1 MTTEISREWVVL
13 ASALVGLVAWGKG
26 SVEWSGIEPHPAVVN
41 PVCGY
46 EPGTVVDLAG
56 EWTFT
61 TGKYSADRSQFFRK
75 MQFLKDWP
83 GARTIHVPGCW
94 QGQGVGDAVP
104 TPGRVCYGGVRNDF
118 PLNHSFVGD
127 GWYRRTVEIP
137 AAWAGKRIWLKI
149 GGVGSQGW
157 FWVNDRQV
165 AHVFDYCA
173 TRKFEI
179 TSFVKP
185 GEIAKIVAEVTNA
198 GASKL
203 GSAEIYGCWGGL
215 LRTVELEAT
224 PDVFIDEAWI
234 RGDFNRHEAEAHVE
248 VVGEGSCVEGMRVR
262 VTVEGETVEQPNN
275 PNHHVVVRIPIGNF
289 RPWSPEHPN
298 LYTGRI
304 ELVRGDHVVHART
317 ERFGIR
323 KLEVRGKDF
332 FLNNRPFFVRGVG
345 YHGIDPINGRPPAE
359 RESARARVARM
370 REAGF
375 NLVRIHTWCES
386 PEFFEAADEQGL
398 LVQPE
403 LPYYGDHP
411 TLLGPFEPLADA
423 EELYLNFRHHP
434 SFAVYS
440 GGNEGTFGLA
450 LAARFCREVKARD
463 PDRLVVEQDTD
474 DLDPIPEYDFIGS
487 SPDKSAAARKPF
499 IIREYL
505 NLAIKADSRL
515 EPCFTG
521 AWGRVFRR
529 ADREQWLAKFGL
541 TLKDGDRLQDAQ
553 HAYQATCQK
562 IGVENARRDPNCDGY
577 HFWSLADCACDNEI
591 GWTGM
596 RDLENPA
603 HMAQGLFNSFLGEKS
618 NGQTAVGFATFNSPS
633 FVGIAAKPADLQLVA
648 GEPFAFDVFLA
659 HYGDAPLATAH
670 VGWRILDGKCVLASG
685 GTEAGRQELGG
696 VRKVAAFAPCAP
708 TVTVPLVA
716 TLEVEVGGIRNSWA
730 CWIFPRRMPR
740 KGLGLAVSGR
750 CSAAVARMFPDAAV
764 SNGLDSAAVV
774 IVDYGSPE
782 AVDALKRGQ
791 NVIEIGGLDGPPN
804 VDLGWWFL
812 KGLVGATFD
821 TAHPV
826 LAYLPPSKDLST
838 LHRRIFKK
846 GLRLPIKGVDS
857 SSLVAI
863 CEEGDGC
870 YTHLVARVD
879 ARGGRHLIAYG
890 LALDQDLPE
899 SEAILDGLV
908 DYACRPVAAAE
919 LGTAHTQ
926 ESVESGKSQNGASL
940 HGQSIGGVGRD

>member
-1 MTTEISREWVVL
+1 MVVL
-13 ASALVGLVAWGKG
+13 ASVPVVLTAWSKG
-26 SVEWSGIEPHPAVVN
+26 SVEWSGIEPHSAVVN

-56 EWTFT
+56 VWTFA

-75 MQFLKDWP
+75 MQFQENWP

-94 QGQGVGDAVP
+94 QGQGVGGAVP
-104 TPGRVCYGGVRNDF
+104 TPARVCYGGVRNDF

-127 GWYRRTVEIP
+127 GWYRRMVEIP
-137 AAWAGKRIWLKI
+137 AAWAGRRIWLKI

-173 TRKFEI
+173 TRKYEI

-185 GEIAKIVAEVTNA
+185 GETAKIVAEVTNA

-203 GSAEIYGCWGGL
+203 GSAEIYGCWGGI

-224 PDVFIDEAWI
+224 PEVFIDDAWI
-234 RGDFNRHEAEAHVE
+234 RGDFDAATSEVHAEIDAVAGCPLSDFRLRFSVDGAAVE
-248 VVGEGSCVEGMRVR
+248 SVAKTGENVLKL
-262 VTVEGETVEQPNN
+262 
-275 PNHHVVVRIPIGNF
+275 PIKDF

-304 ELVRGDHVVHART
+304 ELVKGDRIVHART
-317 ERFGIR
+317 ERFGVR
-323 KLEVRGKDF
+323 KIEVRGKDF

-359 RESARARVARM
+359 RTSAHARVARM

-386 PEFFEAADEQGL
+386 PEFFEAADERGL

-411 TLLGPFEPLADA
+411 TLLGPFEPLEDA
-423 EELYLNFRHHP
+423 EELYLNFRRHP

-440 GGNEGTFGLA
+440 GGNEGTFGPA

-474 DLDPIPEYDFIGS
+474 DRDPIPECDFIGA
-487 SPDKSAAARKPF
+487 SPDKLAATRKPF
-499 IIREYL
+499 VIREYL

-515 EPCFTG
+515 ESCFTG

-541 TLKDGDRLQDAQ
+541 TLEDGDRLQDAQ

-562 IGVENARRDPNCDGY
+562 IGIERARKDPNCDGY

-591 GWTGM
+591 GWTGK

-603 HMAQGLFNSFLGEKS
+603 HMAQGLFNSFLGEKP
-618 NGQTAVGFATFNSPS
+618 NGQTAAGFAAFNSPS
-633 FVGIAAKPADLQLVA
+633 FVGITANPADLQLVA
-648 GEPFAFDVFLA
+648 DEPFAFEVFLA
-659 HYGDAPLATAH
+659 HYGDAPLASAH
-670 VGWRILDGKCVLASG
+670 VGWRLLDGQTVLASG
-685 GTEAGRQELGG
+685 GVEAGRQELGG
-696 VRKVAAFAPCAP
+696 ARKITAFTPCAP
-708 TVTVPLVA
+708 TVTTPLAA
-716 TLEVEVGGIRNSWA
+716 TLEVDVGGIRNSWP
-730 CWIFPRRMPR
+730 CWIFPKRQPR

-750 CSAAVARMFPDAAV
+750 CSAAVARAFPGAAV

-774 IVDYGSPE
+774 IADYGSPE
-782 AVDALKRGQ
+782 AAAALKRGQ
-791 NVIEIGGLDGPPN
+791 NVIEIGGLDGSLN

-812 KGLVGATFD
+812 RGLVGATFEA
-821 TAHPV
+821 AHPI
-826 LAYLPPSKDLST
+826 LSYLPPSKDLST

-846 GLRLPIKGVDS
+846 GLRLPIKGVDRR
-857 SSLVAI
+857 SLVAI

-870 YTHLVARVD
+870 YTHLAACVD

-890 LALDQDLPE
+890 LALDRDLPE
-899 SEAILDGLV
+899 AVAILDGLV
-908 DYACRPVAAAE
+908 DYARRPVTAAE
-919 LGTAHTQ
+919 LRTAR
-926 ESVESGKSQNGASL
+926 SQDGAEAGNPREGASSRD
-940 HGQSIGGVGRD
+940 QSVGGVGRD

>member
-1 MTTEISREWVVL
+1 MNRSWMVVL
-13 ASALVGLVAWGKG
+13 ASVPVVLTAWSKG

-56 EWTFT
+56 VWTFA

-75 MQFLKDWP
+75 MQFMKDWP

-104 TPGRVCYGGVRNDF
+104 TPARVCYGGVRNDF

-137 AAWAGKRIWLKI
+137 AAWEGKRIWLKI
-149 GGVGSQGW
+149 GGVGNQGW

-173 TRKFEI
+173 TRKYEI

-185 GEIAKIVAEVTNA
+185 GETAKIVAEVTNA

-234 RGDFNRHEAEAHVE
+234 RGDFDGRMAEVK
-248 VVGEGSCVEGMRVR
+248 VKVEGERRNVSLR
-262 VTVEGETVEQPNN
+262 LRATVEGVTSEVDIRSSPSDFTLKVPL
-275 PNHHVVVRIPIGNF
+275 RDF
-289 RPWSPEHPN
+289 RPWSPESPN

-304 ELVRGDHVVHART
+304 ELVKDDRVIHART

-323 KLEVRGKDF
+323 KIEVRGKDF

-359 RESARARVARM
+359 RTSAHARVARM

-375 NLVRIHTWCES
+375 NLVRIHTWCEA
-386 PEFFEAADEQGL
+386 PEFFEAADERGL

-423 EELYLNFRHHP
+423 EELYLNFRRHP

-440 GGNEGTFGLA
+440 GGNEGTFGPA
-450 LAARFCREVKARD
+450 LAARFCREVKVRD

-474 DLDPIPEYDFIGS
+474 DLDPIPECDFIGA
-487 SPDKSAAARKPF
+487 SPEKSAVARRPF
-499 IIREYL
+499 VIREYL
-505 NLAIKADSRL
+505 NLAVKADSRL

-529 ADREQWLAKFGL
+529 ADRERWLAKFGL
-541 TLKDGDRLQDAQ
+541 TLEDGERLQDAQ

-562 IGVENARRDPNCDGY
+562 VGIERARKDPNCDGY

-603 HMAQGLFNSFLGEKS
+603 HMAQGLFNSFLGEKP
-618 NGQTAVGFATFNSPS
+618 NGQTAAGFAAFNSPS
-633 FVGIAAKPADLQLVA
+633 FVGLVAKPADLQLVA

-659 HYGDAPLATAH
+659 HYGDAPLVSAD
-670 VGWRILDGKCVLASG
+670 VSWRILDGKSVLASG
-685 GTEAGRQELGG
+685 GAAAGRQELGG
-696 VRKVAAFAPCAP
+696 ARKIAAFAPCAP
-708 TVTVPLVA
+708 TVTGPCAA
-716 TLEVEVGGIRNSWA
+716 TLEVDVGGIRNSWP
-730 CWIFPRRMPR
+730 CWIFPKRLLR

-750 CSAAVARMFPDAAV
+750 CSAAVAQAFPDAAV
-764 SNGLDSAAVV
+764 SNELESARV
-774 IVDYGSPE
+774 IITDYGSSE
-782 AVDALKRGQ
+782 ADAALKRGQ
-791 NVIEIGGLDGPPN
+791 NVIEIGGLDGPLN
-804 VDLGWWFL
+804 VNLGWWFL
-812 KGLVGATFD
+812 RGLVGATFE
-821 TAHPV
+821 TAHPI
-826 LAYLPPSKDLST
+826 LSYLPPSKDLST

-846 GLRLPIKGVDS
+846 GLRLPIKGVDRR
-857 SSLVAI
+857 SLVAI

-870 YTHLVARVD
+870 YAHLAAFVD

-890 LALDQDLPE
+890 LALDRDFPE
-899 SEAILDGLV
+899 AIAILDGLV
-908 DYACRPVAAAE
+908 DYARRPVTAAE
-919 LGTAHTQ
+919 LRTARTQ
-926 ESVESGKSQNGASL
+926 AGAVAGGKSQDGASSDS
-940 HGQSIGGVGRD
+940 QSVGGVGRD